1 MIPYNDIKN
10 LTDQAELEHYL
21 AETFDG
27 DIERFIRGINEGL
40 HGLIRTDLKAASEYV
55 RCVVRLFGFLPEKY
69 QARLFAIEAR
79 YCHWIGDHK
88 KALRKYQA
96 ALVINDRHCNWLW
109 NARIRR
115 GLMDVYMY
123 LGHYRQ
129 ALEEGHKSLRFFTR
143 HKLSGEAA
151 RVMNNIGNVYHR
163 MDNNRM
169 ALRFYER
176 ARRIFA
182 KEGGVGLAIIEYN
195 RADIYANLNQLNRAR
210 ELYRESGELYAELGM
225 NIAECQAH
233 YSLAYVSY
241 LENRYAEA
249 LRMFEEVYDRFVSLG
264 DRKTAAITQLDLAEI
279 NLQLNQYGT
288 TIMQAEGIIP
298 ELRSLGMRYEEGKAY
313 YFLSEARVQ
322 LSDYSGAADSL
333 TRASDLFRK
342 ERNSLWLGMVH
353 VARARLAM
361 AQENH
366 SLALRY
372 ADRARIAFRK
382 SGDERRETDADV
394 VRMEAL
400 LSAGDIGRALRR
412 AASLKRRTL
421 LSYQKYT
428 LYYLIGKCY
437 YLGNKPS
444 LALNWFKAAVTT
456 VEKVLETMYPDE
468 IRFFFVAD
476 KYDIYRMTVECL
488 LRLKRPR
495 DSFFT
500 NLTAL
505 QLPNP
510 HSGALMYVQSRIPPE
525 LQEQRDALRAR
536 LMKLQMAPGGEFR
549 RMTAVADWRKT
560 EQKLWSVERKI
571 RAYGY
576 APTGRQVS
584 AAETEGDVVERLK
597 PGETL
602 LNYLVVDGRI
612 GAFCATARDTTFV
625 ELGMTE
631 AELHTLLRKLNFI
644 CEKSVFGIRESERTA
659 RTANAI
665 LERLHRA
672 LFAPLVTKLAGEKV
686 IVIADGPFYQIPF
699 MALRD
704 NSGRYVRE
712 SYAVRMIANPQDVY
726 SRTDGD
732 TIKGRRSGAIFAVT
746 SETLPSIR
754 IEADE
759 IKRAFGKAR
768 LYLDSAADREHL
780 LMELRRAGLFVHV
793 AAHASRA
800 SENPLFSKIF
810 MGDGPLFPFDL
821 FGAGIRPS
829 LVTLSGCQTAAPG
842 LYYGNSFSL
851 AKAFYQAGSRFVLAS
866 LWPVSDRLS
875 MLFMAEFY
883 RALARTKNIYR
894 AYTGAVETIVGM
906 TENPTFWSSFIL
918 LGI

>member
-1 MIPYNDIKN
+1 MIPYDDIKH
-10 LTDQAELEHYL
+10 LADQDALAQYL
-21 AETFDG
+21 VKTFDG
-27 DIERFIRGINEGL
+27 DIERFITGVNDGL
-40 HGLIRTDLKAASEYV
+40 HTLIRTDLTVASDYV
-55 RCVVRLFGFLPEKY
+55 RCVARLFGYLPEKF
-69 QARLFAIEAR
+69 QARRCAIEAR

-88 KALRKYQA
+88 KALRKYQS
-96 ALVINDRHCNWLW
+96 ALVINEQHCDWLW
-109 NARIRR
+109 SARVRR
-115 GLMDVYMY
+115 GLMDVHMY

-129 ALEEGHKSLRFFTR
+129 ALEEGHRSLRFFLR

-151 RVMNNIGNVYHR
+151 RVMNNIGNIYHR

-195 RADIYANLNQLNRAR
+195 RANIYANLNQLTRAR
-210 ELYRESGELYAELGM
+210 ELYHESGELYAKLGM
-225 NIAECQAH
+225 HIAECQAR
-233 YSLAYVSY
+233 YSLAYVNY

-249 LRMFEEVYDRFVSLG
+249 LRMFEEVHDRFVSLG

-279 NLQLNQYGT
+279 NLQVNQYGT

-298 ELRSLGMRYEEGKAY
+298 GLRSLGMRYEEGKAY
-313 YFLSEARVQ
+313 YFLSQARAQ
-322 LSDYSGAADSL
+322 LSDYTGAADSL
-333 TRASDLFRK
+333 SRASELFRK
-342 ERNSLWLGMVH
+342 EHNSLWLGMVH
-353 VARARLAM
+353 VARARLAL
-361 AQENH
+361 AQENY

-372 ADRARIAFRK
+372 VDRARAAFRR
-382 SGDERRETDADV
+382 SGDERRATDADV
-394 VRMEAL
+394 VRMEVL

-421 LSYQKYT
+421 LSYQEYT

-456 VEKVLETMYPDE
+456 VEKVLESMYPDE

-495 DSFFT
+495 DSFLT
-500 NLTAL
+500 NLKAL
-505 QLPNP
+505 QLLNQQ
-510 HSGALMYVQSRIPPE
+510 SGMSMSMPSRIPPE
-525 LQEQRDALRAR
+525 LQKQRDALRAR

-549 RMTAVADWRKT
+549 GVTAVTDWRKT

-576 APTGRQVS
+576 APTDGPVKGE
-584 AAETEGDVVERLK
+584 ETEIDIVEQLR
-597 PGETL
+597 PDETL
-602 LNYLVVDGRI
+602 LNYLMVNGKMGVFCVTASDT
-612 GAFCATARDTTFV
+612 AFIDLGLTEI
-625 ELGMTE
+625 ELQ
-631 AELHTLLRKLNFI
+631 TLLRKLGFV
-644 CEKSVFGIRESERTA
+644 CEKSVFGIRESERT
-659 RTANAI
+659 TPLANAI
-665 LERLHRA
+665 LEQLYLA
-672 LFAPLVTKLAGEKV
+672 VFAPLVTKLAGRNI

-699 MALRD
+699 LALRD
-704 NSGRYVRE
+704 TAGRYVRE
-712 SYAVRMIANPQDVY
+712 SYEIRMIANPRDV
-726 SRTDGD
+726 SNRQNDGVK
-732 TIKGRRSGAIFAVT
+732 TRRSGAIFAV
-746 SETLPSIR
+746 SSDTLPSIR
-754 IEADE
+754 IEAE
-759 IKRAFGKAR
+759 HISRIFGKAR
-768 LYLDSAADREHL
+768 LYLDTAADRKHL
-780 LMELRRAGLFVHV
+780 LRELGRAGLFVHV
-793 AAHASRA
+793 AAHASRS

-821 FGAGIRPS
+821 FGTGIRPS

-875 MLFMAEFY
+875 MLFMVEFY

-894 AYTGAVETIVGM
+894 AYTGAMETIVGM
-906 TENPTFWSSFIL
+906 TENPMFWSSFIL